1 MSEIVMLQGPESQT
15 VLQMVVQ
22 TQAPA
27 IMSYLSKDK
36 WHVAKVVMKDLRAD
50 RLYVENCH
58 TAGKPHPINIRL
70 EQPVGVNFK
79 HAYGKFVFD
88 TTVVGFEPSAD
99 PEAGGTI
106 VLAAPQCVGVVQR
119 RSYFRVNV
127 PASLRVNVVLWHRT
141 GHRASDDRLHA
152 YCEGRLVDISAGG
165 AQVVVPLKHGAAGGP
180 AGLDTNSASPAS
192 NAASAGALQQ
202 TVMGAAQAPPAGA
215 APRADAPGTADFRK
229 GQFLGVRF
237 TPMPYEVPLMFNAQI
252 RNVLPTADHAGLCLG
267 LQIVGLE
274 ASEDGRQTLS
284 RLAQVVERYHQ
295 INQAQGQIPQT
306 TVQAGSTTFHVPCEA
321 Q

>member
-1 MSEIVMLQGPESQT
+1 
-15 VLQMVVQ
+15 MVVQ
-22 TQAPA
+22 SQAPA

-36 WHVAKVVMKDLRAD
+36 WHVAKVVMKDLRGD
-50 RLYVENCH
+50 RLYVENCR
-58 TAGKPHPINIRL
+58 TGGKPHPINIRL

-106 VLAAPQCVGVVQR
+106 VLAAPQCIGVVQR

-141 GHRASDDRLHA
+141 GHRAAEERTHA
-152 YCEGRLVDISAGG
+152 YCEGRLIDISAGG
-165 AQVVVPLKHGAAGGP
+165 AQVVVPLKHVGPPPSGVILSDRQPGAAVPPSGP
-180 AGLDTNSASPAS
+180 AGLDTGTGSSPA
-192 NAASAGALQQ
+192 NAVAAGALPP
-202 TVMGAAQAPPAGA
+202 TGMTAPRAGA
-215 APRADAPGTADFRK
+215 AGTADFRK

-237 TPMPYEVPLMFNAQI
+237 TPMPYELPLMFNAQI
-252 RNVLPTADHAGLCLG
+252 RNVLPTADHTGLCLG

-295 INQAQGQIPQT
+295 INQSEGRVPQT
-306 TVQAGSTTFHVPCEA
+306 TIQAQATLFRAPCEA

>member
-22 TQAPA
+22 SRSAA

-36 WHVAKVVMKDLRAD
+36 WHVAKVVLKDLRGE
-50 RLYVENCH
+50 RLYVENCR
-58 TAGKPHPINIRL
+58 TGGKPHPINIRPD
-70 EQPVGVNFK
+70 QPVGVNFK

-88 TTVVGFEPSAD
+88 TVVVGLEPSAD

-106 VLAAPQCVGVVQR
+106 VLAVPQCVGVVQR

-127 PASLRVNVVLWHRT
+127 PTSLRVNVVLWHRT
-141 GHRASDDRLHA
+141 GHRAAEDRTHV
-152 YCEGRLVDISAGG
+152 YCEGRLIDISAGG
-165 AQVVVPLKHGAAGGP
+165 AQVVIPLKHGAAGGP
-180 AGLDTNSASPAS
+180 AGLEAGSPAE
-192 NAASAGALQQ
+192 NAA
-202 TVMGAAQAPPAGA
+202 PAGVAPSVVGTAQGPTGMTPPRPA
-215 APRADAPGTADFRK
+215 AAGTADFRK

-237 TPMPYEVPLMFNAQI
+237 TPMPYEIPLMFNAQV
-252 RNVLPTADHAGLCLG
+252 RNVLPTADHTGLCLG

-295 INQAQGQIPQT
+295 INQSDGRVPQT
-306 TVQAGSTTFHVPCEA
+306 TIQADATLFRAPCEA
-321 Q
+321 H

>member
-1 MSEIVMLQGPESQT
+1 MSEVVMLQGPESQT

-22 TQAPA
+22 SQAPA

-36 WHVAKVVMKDLRAD
+36 WHVAKVVMKDLRGD
-50 RLYVENCH
+50 RLYVENCR
-58 TAGKPHPINIRL
+58 TGGKPHPINIRL

-88 TTVVGFEPSAD
+88 TVVVGLEPSAD

-106 VLAAPQCVGVVQR
+106 VLAAPLCVGVVQR

-141 GHRASDDRLHA
+141 GHRAADERTHV
-152 YCEGRLVDISAGG
+152 YCEGRLIDISAGG
-165 AQVVVPLKHGAAGGP
+165 AQVVIPLKHGVTGGP
-180 AGLDTNSASPAS
+180 AGLEAGAGAPMA
-192 NAASAGALQQ
+192 NAA
-202 TVMGAAQAPPAGA
+202 PAGTA
-215 APRADAPGTADFRK
+215 QPMMGTAQPPTGTTAPRPVAAGTADFRK

-237 TPMPYEVPLMFNAQI
+237 TPMPYEIPLMFNAQV
-252 RNVLPTADHAGLCLG
+252 RNVLPTADHTGLCLG

-295 INQAQGQIPQT
+295 INQSEGRVPQT
-306 TVQAGSTTFHVPCEA
+306 TVQADATLFRTPCETH
-321 Q
+321 

>member
-1 MSEIVMLQGPESQT
+1 MSEIVMLQGPESLA

-22 TQAPA
+22 SQAPA

-36 WHVAKVVMKDLRAD
+36 WHVAKVVMKDLRGD
-50 RLYVENCH
+50 RLHVENCH
-58 TAGKPHPINIRL
+58 TVGRPHPINIRL

-88 TTVVGFEPSAD
+88 TTVVGLEPSSD

-106 VLAAPQCVGVVQR
+106 VLAAPQRIGVVQR

-141 GHRASDDRLHA
+141 GNRASEDRTHA
-152 YCEGRLVDISAGG
+152 YCEGRLMDISAGG
-165 AQVVVPLKHGAAGGP
+165 AQVVISLKHGAGGVP
-180 AGLDTNSASPAS
+180 AGCDTGSGSPMS
-192 NAASAGALQQ
+192 NTAP
-202 TVMGAAQAPPAGA
+202 VEVAPPVVGA
-215 APRADAPGTADFRK
+215 APSVPGATAPRAGPAGTADFRK

-237 TPMPYEVPLMFNAQI
+237 TPMPYEIPLMFNAQI

-284 RLAQVVERYHQ
+284 RLANVVERYHQ
-295 INQAQGQIPQT
+295 INQSEGRVPQT
-306 TVQAGSTTFHVPCEA
+306 TVQAGPPLFHVPCEA